1 MREAVQ
7 RIASAGTPIFK
18 SFERS
23 LTKLSFELRTVYYIT
38 KGLVWGIVAILVAV
52 LALLVFTIVVPVWL
66 RGLLAASSSQNE
78 TVMVLVAL
86 SQERGLVGLASL
98 MFVFVIVV
106 IFIGIIASIVI
117 GVFGTK
123 PLSQVKGADEAS
135 ETLKLRYA
143 KGEITKAQFLEMK
156 KTLEQGE

>member
-1 MREAVQ
+1 M
-7 RIASAGTPIFK
+7 
-18 SFERS
+18 
-23 LTKLSFELRTVYYIT
+23 

-66 RGLLAASSSQNE
+66 RGVLAASSSQNE

-98 MFVFVIVV
+98 MFVLVIVV

-143 KGEITKAQFLEMK
+143 RGEITRAQFLEMK
-156 KTLEQGE
+156 KTLEKGE